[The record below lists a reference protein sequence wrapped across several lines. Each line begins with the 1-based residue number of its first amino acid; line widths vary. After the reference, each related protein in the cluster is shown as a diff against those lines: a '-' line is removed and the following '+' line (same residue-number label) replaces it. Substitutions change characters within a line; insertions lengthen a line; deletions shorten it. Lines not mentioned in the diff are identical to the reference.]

1 MLMKR
6 PKHRVFDYTPRF
18 YKPEH
23 DEINKKRKKMNF
35 NSVKNFQRK
44 KRIPVIWLVLVVLLI
59 YLYLKLSGSV

>member
-18 YKPEH
+18 YKSEH
-23 DEINKKRKKMNF
+23 DEINKKRRKINF
-35 NSVKNFQRK
+35 NSVTNYQRK
-44 KRIPVIWLVLVVLLI
+44 KRSPLIWLVVVVLLI